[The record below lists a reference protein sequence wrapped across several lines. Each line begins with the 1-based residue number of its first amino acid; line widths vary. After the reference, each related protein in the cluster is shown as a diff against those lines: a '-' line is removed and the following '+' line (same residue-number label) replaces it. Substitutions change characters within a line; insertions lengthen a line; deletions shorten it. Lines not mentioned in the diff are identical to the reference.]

1 MATNICTS
9 SRFRGSRPAYPEP
22 VLPLLRP
29 PPLLLPLRRLLLGDS
44 VLLLHPQYQAS
55 KCARLSSLCR
65 NQWTRNILLKSLF
78 AFQNKTLCTFFFLT
92 CDLPV
97 KISTKQSTSLC
108 PLTVFWS
115 CPGHELLVFWHFLS
129 PRLQSFNHLGYPAVT
144 L

>member
-65 NQWTRNILLKSLF
+65 SSEPGIFSWNLYLLFRIKHCVL
-78 AFQNKTLCTFFFLT
+78 FFFLT

>member
-29 PPLLLPLRRLLLGDS
+29 PPLLLPLRRLLFRGFCFIA
-44 VLLLHPQYQAS
+44 AS
-55 KCARLSSLCR
+55 TISGQQMCSAQLAVQE
-65 NQWTRNILLKSLF
+65 QWTRNILLKSLF